1 MRPIIL
7 TYRSE
12 SQLAFTCM
20 QPYICPPVPGG
31 GGGGGGTGAMVRV
44 QNGISGSY
52 MDAIFELVVHVEQE
66 S

>member
-12 SQLAFTCM
+12 SQLAFM
-20 QPYICPPVPGG
+20 QPYICPPVPGWG

-44 QNGISGSY
+44 QNGISDSY